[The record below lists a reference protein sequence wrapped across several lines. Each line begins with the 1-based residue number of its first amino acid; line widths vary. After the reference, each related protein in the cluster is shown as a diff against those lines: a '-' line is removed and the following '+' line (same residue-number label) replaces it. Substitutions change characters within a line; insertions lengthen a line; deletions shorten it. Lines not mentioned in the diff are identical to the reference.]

1 MAIKKPTPEPAR
13 LMRVGFGLD
22 YNSTL
27 LLTYTEASQLMLLLE
42 KAQVF
47 TESYDEKT
55 TSIRKGTKDNQFIF
69 KPMDMEVYDN
79 VLVAQTLGVTF
90 KEFNEQIQKEKDNGV
105 E

>member
-1 MAIKKPTPEPAR
+1 MTVKKPTPEPTR
-13 LMRVGFGLD
+13 LMQVSFFLE

-27 LLTYTEASQLMLLLE
+27 LLTYAEASQLMLLLE

-47 TESYDEKT
+47 TESYDNKT
-55 TSIRKGTKDNQFIF
+55 TVINKSTKANQFIF

-79 VLVAQTLGVTF
+79 VLLAQTLGVTF
-90 KEFNEQIQKEKDNGV
+90 KEFNDQLQKEKDNGA